1 MSKNLGEVQEVKKVG
16 FLLYFLSKLI
26 TKNLH
31 NDNVGK
37 ETLEEGTF
45 VIVIKLGESRRGGFT
60 NKNLDEMK

>member
-16 FLLYFLSKLI
+16 FLFLSKLI
-26 TKNLH
+26 TKNLD

-45 VIVIKLGESRRGGFT
+45 VIVDLRIRT
-60 NKNLDEMK
+60 